1 MQFSQR
7 EHDLA
12 DLAGFERSGSK
23 AKTSVHPIIIVG
35 LAFEAR
41 LVVGAGTVLCSG
53 DGHDLQ
59 PSLARAIMK
68 DCCGLISFGV
78 AGGLAPNLSPG
89 TCIVGSEIL
98 SGTAWLLT
106 DHDWSQNLLQVIPN
120 AIYGKIV
127 GVSAPIPPKAK
138 HALHLNMGAVAID
151 MESHIVARIAAE
163 NNLPFA
169 AIRVITNPVERP
181 LPQVVWTTMRPNGT
195 IDIGSLFYSLMKR
208 PAEVG
213 ALARTAYDA
222 LAAYARLRHVCRALR
237 RVRWTDAVDVDS
249 AGGRTVIQQPS
260 STVIP

>member
-23 AKTSVHPIIIVG
+23 ANTSAHPIIIVG

-59 PSLARAIMK
+59 PSLARAIRK

-106 DHDWSQNLLQVIPN
+106 DHNWNRKIPDYLSYEHM
-120 AIYGKIV
+120 ILKDRIIQHYDELSPYYRDLW
-127 GVSAPIPPKAK
+127 GVHIHHGYWKTGRETKEEASGGVACLCDQMLEHFMHSSKRRSNVRFIPPRLGYRQ
-138 HALHLNMGAVAID
+138 LHLPGV
-151 MESHIVARIAAE
+151 
-163 NNLPFA
+163 
-169 AIRVITNPVERP
+169 
-181 LPQVVWTTMRPNGT
+181 
-195 IDIGSLFYSLMKR
+195 
-208 PAEVG
+208 
-213 ALARTAYDA
+213 
-222 LAAYARLRHVCRALR
+222 
-237 RVRWTDAVDVDS
+237 
-249 AGGRTVIQQPS
+249 
-260 STVIP
+260 